1 MCYHP
6 LATLIQTN
14 SLLTMKKPSEVFDT
28 PQATGFDRV
37 THNSRDWEADFDT
50 LFEWTDFDGQI
61 GSFVLVK
68 TKSDYAIEET
78 ERNELKAFIHQELQ
92 KAREESGKRNA
103 VVKEYQDEGVMFIL
117 KIEDGKTY
125 EASMPIPKWAEVGK
139 LQLRDQSELDQPT
152 V

>member
-1 MCYHP
+1 M
-6 LATLIQTN
+6 
-14 SLLTMKKPSEVFDT
+14 
-28 PQATGFDRV
+28 
-37 THNSRDWEADFDT
+37 THNSRDWKADFDT

-92 KAREESGKRNA
+92 KAREEEREKWQTW
-103 VVKEYQDEGVMFIL
+103 VQHDVTCYLYTEEG
-117 KIEDGKTY
+117 D
-125 EASMPIPKWAEVGK
+125 S
-139 LQLRDQSELDQPT
+139 RDCTCGLYHAYQSELDQPT

>member
-1 MCYHP
+1 M
-6 LATLIQTN
+6 
-14 SLLTMKKPSEVFDT
+14 
-28 PQATGFDRV
+28 

-92 KAREESGKRNA
+92 KAREEERERIGNLMLTQLDKSTKIKALKSISGSFRAMIIKA
-103 VVKEYQDEGVMFIL
+103 I
-117 KIEDGKTY
+117 T
-125 EASMPIPKWAEVGK
+125 
-139 LQLRDQSELDQPT
+139 QSELDQPT
-152 V
+152 